1 MYKRKKINTK
11 VILFLVMTLVLSMSY
26 VVMAKEKYNAAQG
39 IVISV
44 DEASRKVTIL
54 PVGKPNRPEN
64 YIILTVTPN
73 AAITFSQEQKPAPF
87 AALRP
92 GVVVKVSYTTVS
104 TPNTPNQGMV
114 NYITIQGS
122 KKGKTFTTTPPP
134 VVTETPE
141 VTTTQP
147 QVTEAPEVTTTQPQV
162 TEAPEVTTTHPEVT
176 EAPEVTTT
184 HPEVTE
190 APEVTT
196 TQPEVTQ
203 TPEVTTT
210 QPEVTEA
217 PEVTTTQ
224 PEVTEAP
231 QVTTPQP
238 VKKKTSPQIVKEYT
252 IKDVCIIKVCKNAK
266 TIIVAPRDATSD
278 KSQHIIVHVNDDTK
292 IIRLKGNKMC
302 KFKHLR
308 RGQKLNILTDGII
321 ISSSPR
327 ETTAVGIM
335 ILNR

>member
-184 HPEVTE
+184 
-190 APEVTT
+190 
-196 TQPEVTQ
+196 QPEVTQ
-203 TPEVTTT
+203 T
-210 QPEVTEA
+210 